1 MREKLTLEPTAT
13 DKGLWANRIEFDP
26 TGRLTG
32 LIERQ
37 NGSWKTAYWPAGGS
51 GYRAPEGTELSGEL
65 RVQPAT
71 LRASDDIVAT
81 YDPAIGVSGE
91 CIT

>member
-1 MREKLTLEPTAT
+1 MQGREKLTLEPTAT
-13 DKGLWANRIEFDP
+13 DEGPWANRIEFDP

-51 GYRAPEGTELSGEL
+51 GYQAPEGTVI
-65 RVQPAT
+65 RRPAGPT
-71 LRASDDIVAT
+71 SHPEGL
-81 YDPAIGVSGE
+81 
-91 CIT
+91 